1 MDKKKLEGKKEEVVG
16 HVKEG
21 AGGLTGN
28 RDLEAEGQ
36 DEQAKA
42 KVSKGLGDVREGAK
56 DYARQGQG
64 QSSTTSTGAS
74 RRRTAPSCQPAGTQP

>member
-56 DYARQGQG
+56 DLLDKAKDKLDDID
-64 QSSTTSTGAS
+64 
-74 RRRTAPSCQPAGTQP
+74 RR